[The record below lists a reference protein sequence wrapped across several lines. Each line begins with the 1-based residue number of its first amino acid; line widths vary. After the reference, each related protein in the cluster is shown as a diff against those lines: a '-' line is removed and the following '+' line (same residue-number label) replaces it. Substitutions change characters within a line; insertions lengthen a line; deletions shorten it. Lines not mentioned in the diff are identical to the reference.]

1 MQPVPQATPR
11 LRGDVLHPTLP
22 PARLAID
29 HKHNPLLSYRRE
41 SLTTPTRSPPFFHNT
56 YQVLNKEADT
66 LRIIHSDKERVFEDE
81 ATVGDQEVNND
92 DVVYVVYRKND
103 SNEFEAISS
112 GAFKDG
118 Q

>member
-1 MQPVPQATPR
+1 M
-11 LRGDVLHPTLP
+11 
-22 PARLAID
+22 
-29 HKHNPLLSYRRE
+29 
-41 SLTTPTRSPPFFHNT
+41 
-56 YQVLNKEADT
+56 NKEADT

-92 DVVYVVYRKND
+92 DVVYVVYRKGD
-103 SNEFEAISS
+103 SSDFEAISA